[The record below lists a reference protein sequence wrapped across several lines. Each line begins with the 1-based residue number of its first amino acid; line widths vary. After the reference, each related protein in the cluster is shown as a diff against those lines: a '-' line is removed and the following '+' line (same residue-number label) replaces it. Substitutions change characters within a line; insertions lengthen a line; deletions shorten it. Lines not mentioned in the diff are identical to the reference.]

1 MIFKDGAGQGFILFR
16 ILCNDR
22 LMWVIVAVSA
32 DYRGFRPLQ
41 GSLPQSHRSWAPWW
55 HGHTTDIVLEIVSLL
70 LQPLPLPLS
79 TSEPVSKSQ
88 SAAFW
93 RILPGVGIAFKTL
106 LIINFMCVCKSC
118 LCEVFTLV
126 DLLLGSNRLQAQFPL
141 KPSNTLMS
149 FIRFFQWHGA
159 STTSLDEQ
167 II

>member
-1 MIFKDGAGQGFILFR
+1 MFIFDSIEEKEKEEEEGEEKEEKEEEVDGKWQGTNGNCRRGFNLAAVIFKDGARQGFILFR

-79 TSEPVSKSQ
+79 TSEPVSKCCFLENSPRNWNCTQ
-88 SAAFW
+88 
-93 RILPGVGIAFKTL
+93 
-106 LIINFMCVCKSC
+106 NFTHNKLHVR
-118 LCEVFTLV
+118 V
-126 DLLLGSNRLQAQFPL
+126 
-141 KPSNTLMS
+141 
-149 FIRFFQWHGA
+149 
-159 STTSLDEQ
+159 
-167 II
+167 